1 MICLDSL
8 QYDYRATRPQYDY
21 RATRPQYDYRAT
33 HSTLPGQRTLD
44 LTLNLF
50 KII

>member
-33 HSTLPGQRTLD
+33 HSTLPGQRTFQLQ
-44 LTLNLF
+44 TWH
-50 KII
+50 